1 MTRESKPHRQP
12 AQAWSSASV
21 CPHRAWRTVSNT
33 DGGDYR
39 RCRGCGLEEQVSL
52 DSLESRFV
60 GAQDEWYGGDELAC
74 LTPFAMALSVD
85 DARYRLE
92 VLRKHARPGKLLEI
106 GPGAGHFAEAAVA
119 AGYDVVTIED
129 SAVLA
134 EHVRQRGVTVVEERF
149 ESAAL
154 EPASFDIIVNWHVIE
169 HVLDPR
175 EFLSRAATFAAPRA
189 TLIVGTPNAASWE
202 HRIAARRSPNYC
214 VPHLRLFTAASL
226 SDVVGEAGWIP
237 TDTFTTD
244 QPDHWLKFAAAH
256 ARAVPRRH
264 VGTEPTNTQSAF
276 AVTNIGARRGM
287 QAIRAAGAVTWL
299 PRRVQVRRG
308 RGNELV
314 AIGRRR

>member
-1 MTRESKPHRQP
+1 
-12 AQAWSSASV
+12 V
-21 CPHRAWRTVSNT
+21 CTHAAWRAVSET

-39 RCRGCGLEEQVSL
+39 RCRSCGLEEQVSL
-52 DSLESRFV
+52 DSLEDRFV

-74 LTPFAMALSVD
+74 LAPFALALSAD
-85 DARYRLE
+85 DARYRLK
-92 VLRKHARPGKLLEI
+92 VLCKHAPPGRLLEI
-106 GPGAGHFAEAAVA
+106 GPGAGHFAEAAAA

-134 EHVRQRGVTVVEERF
+134 EHVRQRGVAVVEERF

-154 EPASFDIIVNWHVIE
+154 DPASFDIIVNWHVIE

-175 EFLSRAATFAAPRA
+175 GFLSHAATLASPQAV
-189 TLIVGTPNAASWE
+189 LIVGTPNAASWE
-202 HRIAARRSPNYC
+202 HRLAGRRSPNYC
-214 VPHLRLFTAASL
+214 LPHLRVFTAASL
-226 SDVVGEAGWIP
+226 CDVVGESGWNP
-237 TDTFTTD
+237 TETFSTD

-256 ARAVPRRH
+256 VRAIPRRNIA
-264 VGTEPTNTQSAF
+264 TAPTNTPPALS
-276 AVTNIGARRGM
+276 VTTIDAPRGM